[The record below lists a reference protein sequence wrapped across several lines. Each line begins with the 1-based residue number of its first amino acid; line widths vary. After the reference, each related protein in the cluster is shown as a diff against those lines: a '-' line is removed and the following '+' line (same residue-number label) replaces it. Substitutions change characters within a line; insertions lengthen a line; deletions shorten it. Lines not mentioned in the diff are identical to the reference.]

1 MNEIE
6 PQNGSGP
13 ADSISENEP
22 PRSFLVVALGASAG
36 GLNALQQFFEHLPPD
51 SGMAFVVMM
60 HLAPDYESHL
70 AALLQGFTEM
80 PVQQVNDTIAL
91 EPNQVYV
98 APPNRNLF
106 ALGDHLGLAALEEQ
120 RSDRAPIDYFFR
132 TLASTLGTRAICV
145 VLSGSGSDG
154 TLGLRHIK
162 EVGGLTVAQDPA
174 DAEYDAMP
182 QSAIATGFVEL
193 ILPAAQIAARLVEYA
208 HTAKREPSI
217 LATEEEPPDNA
228 RDLIKEILD
237 QVRAGTGYD
246 FGRYKQSTILRRI
259 HRRMQIYGYDQLTGY
274 LEFLHEHG
282 DEVQKLSADFLIS
295 VTNFFRDA
303 EAFTAL
309 EREVVPGLF
318 RNKQGEDQVRVWVTG
333 CATGE
338 EAYSMGILLLEYAQ
352 HLQHPPHI
360 QVFATDISEL
370 ALRRAREGLYSE
382 SIELDVT
389 STRLARF
396 FLRDQGGYRVRH
408 ELRELVLFAP
418 QNLLK
423 DPPFSKIDLIS
434 CRNVLIYM
442 QRSAQK
448 QLLELFHYALRPDG
462 YLFLGSAESIEDVR
476 LFRDVSRRHGLFQRQ
491 PMASHEVRLPSLTLS
506 QSPAQFS
513 PAVAHA
519 EPQRVG
525 SIEKLYVQIMER
537 YGPPSLIVN
546 ADYNVLYF
554 SDGVNRYLRQPRGEP
569 TDNVLRRVREE
580 LRVELTSGLYRA
592 FEHREAT
599 QSAPIVIAYE
609 QGPRLVAVDVR
620 PAEEEN
626 LKDFALVLFHESA
639 AQSEE
644 KGDQE
649 LLTVRRQSL
658 TALEEELQE
667 VRRRLQAA
675 IEQYEISKEE
685 MRAANEELM
694 SMNEELRSTAEE
706 LETSKEELQSINEEL
721 LTVNQENKS
730 KIDELSQR
738 TSDLQNL
745 LAATD
750 IATLLL
756 DRELNIKRFT
766 PRICEV
772 FNVLAGDRGRPLGH
786 ITHKLHYANLLQ
798 DAASVLQTLTPIEQE
813 VSSEDDRWYVIRI
826 LPYRT
831 VDEHIGGVLIT
842 LVDITQHRR

>member
-476 LFRDVSRRHGLFQRQ
+476 LFRDVSRRHGL
-491 PMASHEVRLPSLTLS
+491 
-506 QSPAQFS
+506 
-513 PAVAHA
+513 
-519 EPQRVG
+519 
-525 SIEKLYVQIMER
+525 
-537 YGPPSLIVN
+537 
-546 ADYNVLYF
+546 
-554 SDGVNRYLRQPRGEP
+554 
-569 TDNVLRRVREE
+569 
-580 LRVELTSGLYRA
+580 
-592 FEHREAT
+592 
-599 QSAPIVIAYE
+599 
-609 QGPRLVAVDVR
+609 
-620 PAEEEN
+620 
-626 LKDFALVLFHESA
+626 
-639 AQSEE
+639 
-644 KGDQE
+644 
-649 LLTVRRQSL
+649 
-658 TALEEELQE
+658 
-667 VRRRLQAA
+667 
-675 IEQYEISKEE
+675 
-685 MRAANEELM
+685 
-694 SMNEELRSTAEE
+694 
-706 LETSKEELQSINEEL
+706 
-721 LTVNQENKS
+721 
-730 KIDELSQR
+730 
-738 TSDLQNL
+738 
-745 LAATD
+745 
-750 IATLLL
+750 
-756 DRELNIKRFT
+756 
-766 PRICEV
+766 
-772 FNVLAGDRGRPLGH
+772 
-786 ITHKLHYANLLQ
+786 
-798 DAASVLQTLTPIEQE
+798 
-813 VSSEDDRWYVIRI
+813 
-826 LPYRT
+826 
-831 VDEHIGGVLIT
+831 
-842 LVDITQHRR
+842 